1 MTYDDISGLSKGDS
15 GSTNKTKIDAPK
27 EPIIIGW
34 LVAYAKYPITH
45 AARKAPKEIKPNSFK
60 GGLGGTG
67 AGEPLSLV
75 R

>member
-1 MTYDDISGLSKGDS
+1 MTFLGCAKGDS

-27 EPIIIGW
+27 EPIIMGR
-34 LVAYAKYPITH
+34 LVTYAKYPMTH
-45 AARKAPKEIKPNSFK
+45 AARKAPKDIKPKSFK
-60 GGLGGTG
+60 DGLGGIG

>member
-1 MTYDDISGLSKGDS
+1 MTFLGCAKGDS

-27 EPIIIGW
+27 EPIIMGK
-34 LVAYAKYPITH
+34 LVTYAKYPMTH
-45 AARKAPKEIKPNSFK
+45 AARNAPKDIKPKSFK
-60 GGLGGTG
+60 GGLGGIR